1 MTTSQLH
8 SPVIDLEARGR
19 EGWRPP
25 APATFSP
32 DVELTALEVPAG
44 RVHVVRD
51 DLLLGGTK
59 QRAAVPYLAELVA
72 AGHREVVYA
81 SPFAG
86 FAQVALAS
94 SARHLG
100 LACTLFC
107 EQDQARPEAPGQPH
121 AFSRLAES
129 LGARLV
135 LLPTLDEAERAA
147 AIHAAAGPG
156 AFKIPLGFNAP
167 SFLAH
172 LERELRRQWPLVVAW
187 LGAAPRTLWLP
198 VGSGTLASAFRGV
211 VPEETALRCV
221 DVRVLD
227 PQDPRLQRL
236 VRRPGIRLAAAAEP
250 FSRVAVTPPPVPS
263 NAHYDAKL
271 WAFLLAEGQDGDVW
285 WNVAR

>member
-1 MTTSQLH
+1 MK
-8 SPVIDLEARGR
+8 SPTFHLDLEARGR

-32 DVELTALEVPAG
+32 DVEVTALAIPTG
-44 RVHVVRD
+44 HVHVVRD

-59 QRAAVPYLAELVA
+59 QRAAVPYLMDLVA

-100 LACTLFC
+100 LTCTLFC
-107 EQDQARPEAPGQPH
+107 EQDQARPEAGQPH

-135 LLPTLDEAERAA
+135 LASTLDEAERLAEG
-147 AIHAAAGPG
+147 HAAAQR
-156 AFKIPLGFNAP
+156 AAVKIPLGFNAP
-167 SFLAH
+167 AFLEY
-172 LERELRRQWPLVVAW
+172 LERELVRQWPLVVAR

-198 VGSGTLASAFRGV
+198 VGSGTLASAFRDV

-236 VRRPGIRLAAAAEP
+236 IRRPGVRLDPAHEP
-250 FSRVAVTPPPVPS
+250 FALLASEPPPLPS

-271 WAFLLAEGQDGDVW
+271 WAFLLAEGRDGDVW